1 MPAQTLVER
10 EQIPSMM
17 ATLCSYE
24 NCFGPYHPQTLGL
37 MTQVA
42 AACWQHGD
50 RSIAQR
56 LLERAVADLGS
67 AAEARVRALAMLR
80 DLLLEQG
87 DFPKAARVQREL
99 LECQTARLGV
109 EHSEVKRAHAEL
121 ATILFACA
129 KPE

>member
-1 MPAQTLVER
+1 MAAGTVPR

-50 RSIAQR
+50 RAIARR
-56 LLERAVADLGS
+56 LLERAIADLQRDC
-67 AAEARVRALAMLR
+67 EARVRAIGMLR

-87 DFPKAARVQREL
+87 DLAKAAGVQREL
-99 LECQTARLGV
+99 LESQIVRLG
-109 EHSEVKRAHAEL
+109 EDHGDVKAARARL
-121 ATILFACA
+121 ATILFASA
-129 KPE
+129 GPD